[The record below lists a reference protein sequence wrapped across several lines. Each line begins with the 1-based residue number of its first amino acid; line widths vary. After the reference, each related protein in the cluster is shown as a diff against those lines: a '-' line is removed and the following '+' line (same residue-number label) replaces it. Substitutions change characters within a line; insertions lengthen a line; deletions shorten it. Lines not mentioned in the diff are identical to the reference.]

1 MKQQKMLSVVA
12 TSVALALASLSS
24 AAYAAKVPAGVKL
37 AAKQEL
43 VRSNG
48 SEPESLDPMVV
59 EGVPA
64 NIITHDLFEGLTATD
79 NDGKLHP
86 GVAESWKQTGPT
98 TWVFQLRKN
107 AKWSDG
113 SAITAEDFVYGI
125 HRLVDPKLA
134 APYAG
139 TFGIFFE
146 NGEAVVAGKKPVS
159 SLGVKALGKYTL
171 EVKTAFPVSYL
182 PELMSNAQLGPA
194 PKAVVDKY
202 GKDWTKPGKMVSNGP
217 FMLKDWQVNS
227 KVVIVKNPQ
236 YWDAKNVQLTKVSF
250 LPIEDQNADQKLYQ
264 SGQTDMTYEIPPGSF
279 AKLKSEMPRDLRT
292 STILGLRYYSLNNR
306 DALLKDVRVRKALSM
321 VIDRDLLAQKITADG
336 QLPAYSAVV
345 KGVNGAQPTSYDW
358 VKWPMAKR
366 VAEARKLLAAAGV
379 KPGSTLHLSYNTSD
393 YHKKMAIFVA
403 SEWKSKL
410 GLNTAM
416 DNTEFKVFL
425 KKRHDG
431 DYQIARNGWLADYND
446 ATSFLALIQC
456 GNTQNDNFNCN
467 KKAEELIKQGNAST
481 DPAKRSQLLTQATKM
496 IMDDYPMVPVLQ
508 YTLPRLVKPYVGGYS
523 LKNPVDRYRSKYL
536 YIIQH

>member
-1 MKQQKMLSVVA
+1 MSKKSLQVIAGAVA
-12 TSVALALASLSS
+12 MALASS
-24 AAYAAKVPAGVKL
+24 AAFAAYVPAGTKL

-43 VRSNG
+43 IRANG

-79 NDGKLHP
+79 NDGKLVP
-86 GVAESWKQTGPT
+86 GVAESWKQTSPT
-98 TWVFQLRKN
+98 TWQFKLRKN

-113 SAITAEDFVYGI
+113 SALTADDFVYGI
-125 HRLVDPKLA
+125 RRLVDPKLA

-146 NGEAVVAGKKPVS
+146 NGEAIVAGKKQPS
-159 SLGVKALGKYTL
+159 EIGVKALDKHTL

-194 PKAVVDKY
+194 PKAVIDKF
-202 GKDWTKPGKMVSNGP
+202 GKDWVKPGKMVSNGP
-217 FMLKDWQVNS
+217 YVLKDWQVNS
-227 KVVIVKNPQ
+227 KVVIEKNPQ
-236 YWDAKNVQLTKVSF
+236 YWDAKNVQLTRVSF
-250 LPIEDQNADQKLYQ
+250 LPIEDQNAEVKLYQ
-264 SGQTDMTYEIPPGSF
+264 SGQVDMTYQLPPGVF
-279 AKLKSEMPRDLRT
+279 AQFKQSMPKDLKT
-292 STILGLRYYSLNNR
+292 STILGLRYYGLNHK
-306 DALLKDVRVRKALSM
+306 DPLLKDVRVRKALSM
-321 VIDRDLLAQKITADG
+321 VVDRDLLAAKITADG
-336 QLPAYSAVV
+336 QTPAYSVVV
-345 KGVNGAQPTSYDW
+345 KGVKGAQPSTYDW

-366 VAEARKLLAAAGV
+366 VEEAKKLLAAAGV
-379 KPGSTLHLSYNTSD
+379 KPGTTLKLSYNTSD
-393 YHKKMAIFVA
+393 YHKKMAIFMA

-410 GLNTAM
+410 GLNTTM
-416 DNTEFKVFL
+416 DNSEFKVFL

-431 DYQIARNGWLADYND
+431 DYQVARNGWLADYND
-446 ATSFLALIQC
+446 ATTFLALVQC

-467 KKAEELIKQGNAST
+467 KKADELIDQGNATT
-481 DPAKRSQLLTQATKM
+481 DQAKRTQLLTQATKLV
-496 IMDDYPMVPVLQ
+496 MDDYPMIPVLQ

-523 LKNPVDRYRSKYL
+523 VKNTADRYRSKYF

>member
-1 MKQQKMLSVVA
+1 MKQQKMLGVVA
-12 TSVALALASLSS
+12 TSVAVALASLSGVVQ
-24 AAYAAKVPAGVKL
+24 AAKVPAGVKL

-86 GVAESWKQTGPT
+86 GVAESWKQTSPT

-113 SAITAEDFVYGI
+113 SGITAEDFVYGI

-139 TFGIFFE
+139 TFGIFFA
-146 NGEAVVAGKKPVS
+146 NGEDVVAGKKPLA

-171 EVKTAFPVSYL
+171 EVQTAFPVSYL

-194 PKAVVDKY
+194 PKAVIDKY

-217 FMLKDWQVNS
+217 FTLKEWQVNS

-236 YWDAKNVQLTKVSF
+236 YWDARNVQLTRVSF

-279 AKLKSEMPRDLRT
+279 PKLKSEMPKDLKT
-292 STILGLRYYSLNNR
+292 STILGLRYYSLNSR

-321 VIDRDLLAQKITADG
+321 VVDRDLLAQKITADG

-379 KPGSTLHLSYNTSD
+379 KPGTTLHLSYNTSD

-403 SEWKSKL
+403 SEWRTKL
-410 GLNTAM
+410 GLNTSM

-467 KKAEELIKQGNAST
+467 KKAEAVIKQGNAST

-496 IMDDYPMVPVLQ
+496 IMDDYPMIPVLQ

>member
-1 MKQQKMLSVVA
+1 MADKKSLQTITA
-12 TSVALALASLSS
+12 AVALALTSG
-24 AAYAAKVPAGVKL
+24 AALAAIVPPGTKL

-79 NDGKLHP
+79 NEGRLQP
-86 GVAESWKQTGPT
+86 GVAESWKQTAPT
-98 TWVFQLRKN
+98 SWVFKLRKN

-113 SAITAEDFVYGI
+113 SGVTADDFVYGI
-125 HRLVDPKLA
+125 RRLVDPKLA

-139 TFGIFFE
+139 TFGIFFL
-146 NGEAVVAGKKPVS
+146 NGEAIVAGKKPVTAI
-159 SLGVKALGKYTL
+159 GVKALDKYT
-171 EVKTAFPVSYL
+171 VQVDTAFPVSYL

-194 PKAVVDKY
+194 PKAVIDKF
-202 GKDWTKPGKMVSNGP
+202 GKDWVKPGKMVSNGP
-217 FMLKDWQVNS
+217 FVLKDWQVNS
-227 KVVIVKNPQ
+227 KVVIEKNAQ
-236 YWDAKNVQLTKVSF
+236 YWNAKSVQLTRVSF

-279 AKLKSEMPRDLRT
+279 DKLKSAMPKDLKT
-292 STILGLRYYSLNNR
+292 STILGLRYYSLNNK
-306 DALLKDVRVRKALSM
+306 DPLLKDVRVRKALSM
-321 VIDRDLLAQKITADG
+321 VVDRDLMAKKITGDG
-336 QLPAYSAVV
+336 QLPSYSVMV
-345 KGVNGAQPTSYDW
+345 KGVHGGLPTSYDW
-358 VKWPMAKR
+358 AQWPMAKR
-366 VAEARKLLAAAGV
+366 VDEAKKLLAQAGV
-379 KPGSTLHLSYNTSD
+379 KPGTTLKLSYNTSD

-410 GLNTAM
+410 GFNTSM
-416 DNTEFKVFL
+416 ENMEFKVFL

-431 DYQIARNGWLADYND
+431 DYQVARNGWLADYND
-446 ATSFLALIQC
+446 ATTFLALVQC

-467 KKAEELIKQGNAST
+467 KKAEELIKQGNEST
-481 DPAKRSQLLTQATKM
+481 DQAKRTQLLTQATKLA
-496 IMDDYPMVPVLQ
+496 MDDYPMIPVLQ

-523 LKNPVDRYRSKYL
+523 LKNPVDRYRSKEL

>member
-1 MKQQKMLSVVA
+1 MTNKQSLQGIA
-12 TSVALALASLSS
+12 AAVALALVSS
-24 AAYAAKVPAGVKL
+24 SVLAANVPAGVKL

-79 NDGKLHP
+79 NEGKLLP
-86 GVAESWKQTGPT
+86 GVAESWKQTNPT
-98 TWVFQLRKN
+98 TWVFHLRKT

-113 SAITAEDFVYGI
+113 SPVTADDFVHGI
-125 HRLVDPKLA
+125 RRLVDPKLA

-146 NGEAVVAGKKPVS
+146 NGPDIVAGKKPNTAI
-159 SLGVKALGKYTL
+159 GVKALDKYTL

-194 PKAVVDKY
+194 PKAVIDKY

-217 FMLKDWQVNS
+217 FVLKDWQVNS
-227 KVVIVKNPQ
+227 KVVIEKNTQ

-250 LPIEDQNADQKLYQ
+250 LPIEDQNADNKLYL

-279 AKLKSEMPRDLRT
+279 AKLKSEMPKDLKNN
-292 STILGLRYYSLNNR
+292 TILGLRYYSLNHK
-306 DALLKDVRVRKALSM
+306 DPLMKDVRVRKALSM
-321 VIDRDLLAQKITADG
+321 VLDRDLLAAKITADG
-336 QLPAYSAVV
+336 QVPAYSVM
-345 KGVNGAQPTSYDW
+345 VNGVHGAKPSTYDW

-366 VAEARKLLAAAGV
+366 VEEAKKLLAQAGV
-379 KPGSTLHLSYNTSD
+379 KPGTTIKLSYNTSD

-403 SEWKSKL
+403 SEWKTKL

-446 ATSFLALIQC
+446 ATTFLALIQC

-467 KKAEELIKQGNAST
+467 KKADALIQQGNETT
-481 DPAKRSQLLTQATKM
+481 DAAKRTELLTQATKLVM
-496 IMDDYPMVPVLQ
+496 EDYPMIPVLQ

-523 LKNPVDRYRSKYL
+523 LKNTADRYRSKYL

>member
-1 MKQQKMLSVVA
+1 MSNKQSLQVIA
-12 TSVALALASLSS
+12 AAVALALASGS
-24 AAYAAKVPAGVKL
+24 ALAAKVPAGVKL

-64 NIITHDLFEGLTATD
+64 NVITHDMFEGLTATD
-79 NDGKLHP
+79 NDGTLVP

-98 TWVFQLRKN
+98 TWVFHLRKN

-113 SAITAEDFVYGI
+113 SIVTADDFVYGI
-125 HRLVDPKLA
+125 RRLVDPKLA

-146 NGEAVVAGKKPVS
+146 NGPEVVAGKKPTS
-159 SLGVKALGKYTL
+159 AIGVKALDKYTL

-194 PKAVVDKY
+194 PKAVIDKY

-217 FMLKDWQVNS
+217 FVLKDWQVNS
-227 KVVIVKNPQ
+227 KVVIEKNPQ

-250 LPIEDQNADQKLYQ
+250 LPIEDQNADNKLYL
-264 SGQTDMTYEIPPGSF
+264 SGQTDMTYEIPPGTF
-279 AKLKSEMPRDLRT
+279 AKLKSDMPKDLKNN
-292 STILGLRYYSLNNR
+292 TILGLRYYSLNNR
-306 DALLKDVRVRKALSM
+306 DPLMKDVRVRKALSM
-321 VIDRDLLAQKITADG
+321 VVDRDLLAQKITADG
-336 QLPAYSAVV
+336 QQPSYSVMV
-345 KGVNGAQPTSYDW
+345 KGVHGAQPTTYDW
-358 VKWPMAKR
+358 AKWPMAKR
-366 VAEARKLLAAAGV
+366 VDEAKKLLAQAGV
-379 KPGSTLHLSYNTSD
+379 KPGTTLKLSYNTSD

-410 GLNTAM
+410 GLNTSM

-431 DYQIARNGWLADYND
+431 DYQVARNGWLADYND
-446 ATSFLALIQC
+446 ATTFLALVQC

-467 KKAEELIKQGNAST
+467 KKAEELIKQGNEST
-481 DPAKRSQLLTQATKM
+481 DPAKRAQLLTQATKLL
-496 IMDDYPMVPVLQ
+496 MDDYPMIPVLQ

-536 YIIQH
+536 YIVQH